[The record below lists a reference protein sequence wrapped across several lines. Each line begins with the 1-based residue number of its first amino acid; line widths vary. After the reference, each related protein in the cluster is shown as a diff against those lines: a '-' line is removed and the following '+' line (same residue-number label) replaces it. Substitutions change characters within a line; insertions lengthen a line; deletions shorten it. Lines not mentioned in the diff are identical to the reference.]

1 MFLTVEEMK
10 DVLYSYQADE
20 IAEGDEQIIENGIN
34 AAVNEVRAY
43 FTASNQKQWN
53 DGRPKY
59 DIDKIFGAAGDA
71 RDPWVLR
78 MCKTMA
84 AWNICELSNV
94 DIIYDKVKERYDNVI
109 KTLEKIAGIGEYKD
123 SPTLTPDLPTIEP
136 DPDDGSSSQKP
147 FRYGSRKKFRH
158 E

>member
-10 DVLYSYQADE
+10 DVLYSYQAAE
-20 IAEGDEQIIENGIN
+20 IAEGDGEIIENGIL
-34 AAVNEVRAY
+34 AGVSEVRAY

-59 DIDKIFGAAGDA
+59 DVNKIFGAAGSA
-71 RDPWVLR
+71 RDPFVLR
-78 MCKTMA
+78 MCKTVA

-94 DIIYDKVKERYDNVI
+94 DVIYDRVRERYENVI
-109 KTLEKIAGIGEYKD
+109 KTLEKIAGMGGYKG
-123 SPTLTPDLPTIEP
+123 SPTLTPDLPTVG
-136 DPDDGSSSQKP
+136 PDDEGGNQMP
-147 FRYGSRKKFRH
+147 FRYGSRPKFKY